1 MVGNYIGKSSY
12 KFMDVKQAFDYAYQI
27 LSKAVLKDFSN
38 THDR

>member
-1 MVGNYIGKSSY
+1 VAGNYIGKSSY
-12 KFMDVKQAFDYAYQI
+12 KFMDVKQAFEFAYQT